1 MELRCCRRLAPCS
14 RSTAATFLLGGVF
27 IALGSSRIL
36 LMKYS
41 ANEGTAGRGA

>member
-1 MELRCCRRLAPCS
+1 MKTKCCNRFVFCS
-14 RSTAATFLLGGVF
+14 KTTVYTFLLGGVF

-41 ANEGTAGRGA
+41 ANEGAVGQ

>member
-14 RSTAATFLLGGVF
+14 KSTAATFLLGGVF

-41 ANEGTAGRGA
+41 ANEGTAGRWA